1 MRSIII
7 KNEDMDIVTHKINE
21 DKNLVITANG
31 DGYSYG
37 AVLKPTFIFGVP
49 HIRRHLINTAGI
61 DNSDEVKERII
72 YAITTQRGINNEVP
86 VVVDD

>member
-1 MRSIII
+1 MDIII
-7 KNEDMDIVTHKINE
+7 HKINE
-21 DKNLVITANG
+21 DRNLVITANG

-49 HIRRHLINTAGI
+49 HIKRNSINTAGI
-61 DNSDEVKERII
+61 DNPDEVKERII
-72 YAITTQRGINNEVP
+72 CAITTQRGINKEVP